1 MCDPRAATA
10 SARTLANVSDEW
22 LMDESLK
29 RILESKAAYRRELAR
44 KPVAEKL
51 RIVEQMAE
59 RTRAIRQS
67 RERGK
72 RAGEGA
78 VGGIGNWK

>member
-1 MCDPRAATA
+1 M
-10 SARTLANVSDEW
+10 

-59 RTRAIRQS
+59 RSRAIRQS

-72 RAGEGA
+72 RAGKGA
-78 VGGIGNWK
+78 GTETRGA